1 MTRLHSLRRAA
12 LSRLDEDAF
21 ARFLDDDDG
30 LPVVIFNLLRFEA
43 DSGPDRFGKA
53 LARMHPELARF
64 GAEVVFVGD
73 APAALWEDGG
83 GPWDAVAIVRYPS
96 RRAFADMVET
106 SESYETPNTLRDAS
120 RLEVV
125 LQPVRVIN

>member
-1 MTRLHSLRRAA
+1 MP
-12 LSRLDEDAF
+12 RLDEGAF

-43 DSGPDRFGKA
+43 ETGPDRFSTA
-53 LARMHPELARF
+53 LARMHPELAHY
-64 GAEVVFVGD
+64 GAEIIYVGE

-83 GPWDAVAIVRYPS
+83 GPWDAVAIIRYPS

-106 SESYETPNTLRDAS
+106 SEYYETPNTLRDAS
-120 RLEVV
+120 LLEVV
-125 LQPVRVIN
+125 LHPVRMVH